1 MTDRN
6 TAQWRSDPGENPR
19 ASRQNERAALTAT
32 PHTQTRPG
40 HQPASARD
48 LQWTREDSRS
58 VATSTATRPT
68 ATVLRSP
75 STNHPRIHRVHRATF
90 DATGVLAPACA
101 SADSRRDTVF
111 AARSRQPRYRDTAAA
126 VTCEKP
132 RCSEDNAGTAPPD
145 DATDFPVAAEPAC
158 R

>member
-1 MTDRN
+1 
-6 TAQWRSDPGENPR
+6 
-19 ASRQNERAALTAT
+19 
-32 PHTQTRPG
+32 G

-58 VATSTATRPT
+58 TATSTATRPT

-90 DATGVLAPACA
+90 DATGVLTPACA
-101 SADSRRDTVF
+101 AAESRRDTVD
-111 AARSRQPRYRDTAAA
+111 AARSRRPRYRDTAAA

-132 RCSEDNAGTAPPD
+132 RCNRDGGSADPPD
-145 DATDFPVAAEPAC
+145 DATESAATPESAC